1 MGYLKTVLTEL
12 RDRTVVDASGRR
24 HAGADLVGTLWDAA
38 VSDALG
44 PRRDDQVQTTLGEV
58 RHAVRQRPD
67 GPDLLE
73 EFERLGR
80 AA

>member
-1 MGYLKTVLTEL
+1 
-12 RDRTVVDASGRR
+12 
-24 HAGADLVGTLWDAA
+24 VGTIWDAA

-44 PRRDDQVQTTLGEV
+44 PRRDDQVETTLGEV

-67 GPDLLE
+67 GRDLLE
-73 EFERLGR
+73 EFERLGH